1 MTRKTS
7 AFAEAA
13 DLDSGTEFLVRQ
25 AGNKRLS
32 RAALQA
38 FIETLLPEPGAGGDV
53 IFATIEQAKAA
64 SATDVAMSPARVRE
78 YLEQFGLTATY
89 TDAATD
95 LNDPIKGGFFSY
107 GEDTLHTPTAG
118 SYGRGL
124 TIPSG
129 TGYVT
134 QLAIENAT
142 GQLSV
147 RYQDNGTWSAWTAI
161 GADGGSGGGSA
172 AITALRSDD
181 LGVTETALVDA
192 LTFAVEANT
201 VYRLSASL
209 LYRTTAT
216 SKGLRIGIGGTAG
229 VQSVAIRAATFDSAG
244 EPVAQFAHAK
254 GAPLVFP
261 TSATGGDDNLL
272 EITGQ
277 IYTTAAGTLTI
288 QIGAAVQYDYTA
300 AQKGSGGFLEP
311 LGTIAA

>member
-7 AFAEAA
+7 AFGAA
-13 DLDSGTEFLVRQ
+13 SDLDSTTEFLVRQ
-25 AGNKRLS
+25 AGNKRLP

-38 FIETLLPEPGAGGDV
+38 FIESLLPPGSGGDV
-53 IFATIEQAKAA
+53 TFATLEQAQAA
-64 SATDVAMSPARVRE
+64 IATDVAMSPARVRE
-78 YLEQFGLTATY
+78 YLEQFGLTAPY
-89 TDAATD
+89 TNAATD
-95 LNDPIKGGFFSY
+95 LNGQVKGGFFSY
-107 GEDTLHTPTAG
+107 DSGTQNTPVAS

-124 TIPSG
+124 TLPAGS
-129 TGYVT
+129 GYVT

-147 RYQDNGTWSAWTAI
+147 RYQDNGTWSAWAAI

-192 LTFAVEANT
+192 LTFEVEANT
-201 VYRLSASL
+201 IYRLSASL

-216 SKGLRIGIGGTAG
+216 SKGLRVGIGGTAG
-229 VQSVAIRAATFDSAG
+229 MQSVAIRAATFDSSGA
-244 EPVAQFAHAK
+244 PVAQFAHAK
-254 GAPLVFP
+254 GVPLIFS

-272 EITGQ
+272 DITGQ